1 MWSAAAAVEAE
12 DITRLWWSTYRG
24 VDASITLPSRPRQPI
39 AALGS
44 PPPHPSGAAEARVVR
59 KRRNP
64 PLRAG
69 SDRRCAG
76 EDLNLHGPYGPQGP
90 QLGARSHTAQNPRN
104 QADFVQ
110 WRGA

>member
-1 MWSAAAAVEAE
+1 MWSASAAVEAE

-76 EDLNLHGPYGPQGP
+76 EDLNLHGPFRPQGP
-90 QLGARSHTAQNPRN
+90 QLREHPANASNARNHAARVHRRTM
-104 QADFVQ
+104 
-110 WRGA
+110 